1 MTRRRKKKDENLFQ
15 RRFRN
20 RMLLVA
26 VTFGVAG
33 LLLGAR
39 AVNLQFIDQE
49 FFARQGDARQMRVVQ
64 TAAHRGTIT
73 DRRGEPL
80 AVSSPV
86 DSVWVDPRELRNA
99 PERIPQLAEA
109 VGRDADWI
117 LRAVSSQS
125 DREFLYLRRH
135 MSPRHAQAVMDLGIR
150 GVHLQ
155 REYRRFYP
163 AGEVAGHLLGFTDID
178 DAGQEGLELAYDH
191 WLAGEHG
198 QKRVRRD
205 RLGNV
210 IEDVESIREPRPGRD
225 LRLSLDLRIQYLAYR
240 ELKRAVQAHRARS
253 GSMVILDLRSGEV
266 LAMVNQ
272 PSFNPNDRSQLNAE
286 NYRNRATN
294 DIFEPGSSIKPL
306 LVAAAL
312 ESGRFDLESQIDT
325 GPGWFTVGAKTIE
338 DHRNLGEIDLGTLL
352 LRSSNVGASKVA
364 LALEPEQLWGALR
377 RFGLGEV
384 SATGFP
390 GESAGVLTEPSLWRP
405 IGQATLAYGYGLS
418 VTPLQLAHAYAVLGA
433 GGRAA
438 PVSMLALDRPPQ
450 SRQVIEPG
458 VADAVLELMEP
469 VVSREGTAPKAAI
482 AGYRV
487 AGKTGTAR
495 KFTAGGYHEDRY
507 LSVFAGVA
515 PASEPRL
522 AAVVLINEPDAGVYY
537 GGEVAAPVFSRV
549 IGDTLRI
556 LGIPPDDGT
565 DARSVGTLVQAAPGQ
580 APGQIAG
587 RP

>member
-1 MTRRRKKKDENLFQ
+1 MKRQADQLLFQ
-15 RRFRN
+15 RRFRR
-20 RMLLVA
+20 RMLFVA
-26 VTFGVAG
+26 VSFVALAV
-33 LLLGAR
+33 LLAGR
-39 AVNLQFIDQE
+39 AVKLQFVDQA
-49 FFARQGDARQMRVVQ
+49 FFARQGDARQMRVVEI
-64 TAAHRGTIT
+64 AAHRGSIT

-86 DSVWVDPRELRNA
+86 DSVWVNPSELRNS
-99 PERIPQLAEA
+99 PEDIPRLAAA
-109 VGRDADWI
+109 VGLDADWVM
-117 LRAVSSQS
+117 RVVSSQP

-135 MSPRHAQAVMDLGIR
+135 MSPAKAQAVMRLGIR

-163 AGEVAGHLLGFTDID
+163 AGEVAGHLLGFTNID
-178 DAGQEGLELAYDH
+178 DSGQEGLELAYDH
-191 WLAGEHG
+191 WLAGVHG
-198 QKRVRRD
+198 KKRVRRD

-210 IEDVESIREPRPGRD
+210 IEDVESISEPQPGRD
-225 LRLSLDLRIQYLAYR
+225 LRLSIDLRIQYLAYR
-240 ELKRAVQAHRARS
+240 ELKRAIQSHQAKS
-253 GSMVILDLRSGEV
+253 GSMVILDVRSGEV

-272 PSFNPNDRSQLNAE
+272 PSFNPNDRSQLAAE

-306 LVAAAL
+306 IVAAAL
-312 ESGRFDLESQIDT
+312 SSGRFNADSVIET

-338 DHRNLGEIDLGTLL
+338 DRNNLGRIDLETLL
-352 LRSSNVGASKVA
+352 LRSSNVGASKIA
-364 LALEPEQLWGALR
+364 LALDPEQLWAELR

-390 GESAGVLTEPSLWRP
+390 GESAGVLTEPGLWRP

-418 VTPLQLAHAYAVLGA
+418 VTPLQLAHAYTVLGA
-433 GGRAA
+433 EGRSV
-438 PVSMLALDRPPQ
+438 PVSMLALDRPAQ
-450 SRQVIEPG
+450 SRPAIDPE
-458 VADAVLELMEP
+458 VARAVLEMMEP
-469 VVSREGTAPKAAI
+469 VVSAEGTAPKAAI
-482 AGYRV
+482 SGYRV

-495 KFTAGGYHEDRY
+495 KFTAGGYHADRY
-507 LSVFAGVA
+507 LSVFAGIA

-522 AAVVLINEPDAGVYY
+522 AAVVLIDEPSAGVYY

-549 IGDTLRI
+549 IGDALRI

-565 DARSVGTLVQAAPGQ
+565 DARSVGALVQAM
-580 APGQIAG
+580 G

>member
-1 MTRRRKKKDENLFQ
+1 MKRQADQVVFQ
-15 RRFRN
+15 RRFRR
-20 RMLLVA
+20 RMLFVA
-26 VTFGVAG
+26 VSFMALA
-33 LLLGAR
+33 LLLAGR
-39 AVNLQFIDQE
+39 AVKLQFVDQA
-49 FFARQGDARQMRVVQ
+49 FLARQGDARQMRVVEI
-64 TAAHRGTIT
+64 AAHRGSIT

-86 DSVWVDPRELRNA
+86 DSVWVNPGELRNS
-99 PERIPQLAEA
+99 PEDIPRLAAA
-109 VGRDADWI
+109 VGLDPDWVM
-117 LRAVSSQS
+117 RVVSSQP

-135 MSPRHAQAVMDLGIR
+135 MSPAKAQAVMQLGIR

-163 AGEVAGHLLGFTDID
+163 SGEVAGHLLGFTNID

-191 WLAGEHG
+191 WLAGVHG
-198 QKRVRRD
+198 KKRVRRD

-210 IEDVESIREPRPGRD
+210 IEDVESISEPQPGRD
-225 LRLSLDLRIQYLAYR
+225 LRLSIDLRIQYLAYR
-240 ELKRAVQAHRARS
+240 ELKRAIQSHQAKS
-253 GSMVILDLRSGEV
+253 GSMVILDVRSGEV

-272 PSFNPNDRSQLNAE
+272 PSFNPNDRSQLAAE

-306 LVAAAL
+306 IVAAAL
-312 ESGRFDLESQIDT
+312 SSGRFDADSVIDT

-338 DHRNLGEIDLGTLL
+338 DRNNLGRIDLQTLL

-364 LALEPEQLWGALR
+364 LALDPEQLWGELR

-390 GESAGVLTEPSLWRP
+390 GESAGVLTEPGLWRS

-418 VTPLQLAHAYAVLGA
+418 VTPLQLAHAYTVLGA
-433 GGRAA
+433 GGRAV
-438 PVSMLALDRPPQ
+438 PVSLLALDRPAQ
-450 SRQVIEPG
+450 SRAAIDPE
-458 VADAVLELMEP
+458 VARAVLEMMEP
-469 VVSREGTAPKAAI
+469 VVSAEGTAPKAAI
-482 AGYRV
+482 PGYRV

-495 KFTAGGYHEDRY
+495 KFAAGGYHADRY
-507 LSVFAGVA
+507 LSVFAGIA
-515 PASEPRL
+515 PVSAPRL
-522 AAVVLINEPDAGVYY
+522 AAVVLIDEPSAGVYY

-549 IGDTLRI
+549 IGDALRI

-565 DARSVGTLVQAAPGQ
+565 DVRSVGALVQAM
-580 APGQIAG
+580 G